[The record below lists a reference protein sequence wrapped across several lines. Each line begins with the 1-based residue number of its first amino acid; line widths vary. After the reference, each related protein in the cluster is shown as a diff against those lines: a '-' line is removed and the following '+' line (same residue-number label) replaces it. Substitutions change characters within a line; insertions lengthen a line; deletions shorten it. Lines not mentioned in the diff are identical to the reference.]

1 MIKGLF
7 GGKKNSTSVEIERKF
22 LLTGLP
28 EAKPERRHHI
38 RQGYIARNGGTVV
51 RVRQKDDNYILSVK
65 TPSTG
70 IGRYEIEKTLTADEA
85 AVLFAACREPV
96 IEKIREIHPHGGH
109 IWEVDIFDG
118 ANTGLI
124 VAEVELKSETED
136 IILPPWIGPEVTGL
150 QKFYNA
156 HIAQNPFKS
165 WGVSYADLVKRLQG

>member
-22 LLTGLP
+22 LLTRLP

-38 RQGYIARNGGTVV
+38 RQGYIARNG
-51 RVRQKDDNYILSVK
+51 
-65 TPSTG
+65 
-70 IGRYEIEKTLTADEA
+70 
-85 AVLFAACREPV
+85 ACREPV